1 MKKIFILLSV
11 CLIALCGCK
20 KNENEIVMVT
30 EAGFAP
36 YEYYDNNEIVGV
48 DVEIAKE
55 IATALNK
62 KLVIK
67 DVYFDAIINELKS
80 GKADFALAG
89 MSVNEERKKQV
100 DFSNTYIS
108 SKQIVIVRNDSDI
121 KNISQI
127 NNKKIAVQLGTIADS
142 YVTDNNITKDIVRQK
157 KYLSMAEDLKA
168 GKVDLIIMDELPAKK
183 IIQNNSSLPGK
194 KIVENN
200 ENLTI
205 LDGFVFEDNYAIA
218 VKKGN
223 TKLLNKINEVIDN
236 LKNSGKIDEYI
247 LEYSK

>member
-1 MKKIFILLSV
+1 MKKILILLSI

-20 KNENEIVMVT
+20 KNKNEIVMVT

-36 YEYYDNNEIVGV
+36 YEYYDNNKIVGV

-55 IATALNK
+55 IASALGK

-67 DVYFDAIINELKS
+67 DVYFDAIINEIKS
-80 GKADFALAG
+80 EKADFALAG
-89 MSVNEERKKQV
+89 MSVNEKRKKQV
-100 DFSNTYIS
+100 DFSNTYII

-168 GKVDLIIMDELPAKK
+168 GKVDLIIMDELP
-183 IIQNNSSLPGK
+183 GK

-200 ENLTI
+200 ENLII

-223 TKLLNKINEVIDN
+223 TQLLNKINEVIDN

>member
-1 MKKIFILLSV
+1 MKKILMLLIV

-20 KNENEIVMVT
+20 KNKNEIVMVT

-36 YEYYDNNEIVGV
+36 YEYYDNNKIVGV

-55 IATALNK
+55 IASALGK

-67 DVYFDAIINELKS
+67 DVYFDAIINEIKS
-80 GKADFALAG
+80 EKADFALAG

-142 YVTDNNITKDIVRQK
+142 YVTNNNITKDIVRQK

-168 GKVDLIIMDELPAKK
+168 GKVDLIIMDELP
-183 IIQNNSSLPGK
+183 GK

-200 ENLTI
+200 ENLII

-223 TKLLNKINEVIDN
+223 TQLLNKINEVIDN

>member
-1 MKKIFILLSV
+1 MKKILILLSI

-20 KNENEIVMVT
+20 KNKNEIVMVT

-36 YEYYDNNEIVGV
+36 YEYYDNNKIVGV

-55 IATALNK
+55 IASALGK

-67 DVYFDAIINELKS
+67 DVYFDAIINEIKS

-89 MSVNEERKKQV
+89 MRVNEERKKQV

-142 YVTDNNITKDIVRQK
+142 YVTNNNITKDIVRQK

-168 GKVDLIIMDELPAKK
+168 GKVDLIIMDELP
-183 IIQNNSSLPGK
+183 GK

-200 ENLTI
+200 ENLII

-223 TKLLNKINEVIDN
+223 TQLLNKINEVIDN

>member
-1 MKKIFILLSV
+1 MKKILILLSI

-20 KNENEIVMVT
+20 KNKNEIVMVT

-36 YEYYDNNEIVGV
+36 YEYYDNNKIVGV

-55 IATALNK
+55 IASALGK

-67 DVYFDAIINELKS
+67 DVYFDAIINEIKS

-89 MSVNEERKKQV
+89 MSVYEERKKQV
-100 DFSNTYIS
+100 DFSNTYII

-168 GKVDLIIMDELPAKK
+168 GKVDLIIMDELP
-183 IIQNNSSLPGK
+183 GK

-200 ENLTI
+200 ENLII

-223 TKLLNKINEVIDN
+223 TQLLNKINEVIDN

>member
-1 MKKIFILLSV
+1 MKKILILLSI

-20 KNENEIVMVT
+20 KNKNEIVMVT

-36 YEYYDNNEIVGV
+36 YEYYDNNKIVGV

-55 IATALNK
+55 IASALGK

-67 DVYFDAIINELKS
+67 DVYFDAIINEIKS

-89 MSVNEERKKQV
+89 MSVKEERKKQV
-100 DFSNTYIS
+100 DFSNTYII

-168 GKVDLIIMDELPAKK
+168 GKVDLIIMDELP
-183 IIQNNSSLPGK
+183 GK

-200 ENLTI
+200 ENLII

-223 TKLLNKINEVIDN
+223 TQLLNKINEVIDN

>member
-1 MKKIFILLSV
+1 MKKILILLSI

-20 KNENEIVMVT
+20 KNKNEIVMVT

-36 YEYYDNNEIVGV
+36 YEYYDNNKIVGV

-55 IATALNK
+55 IASALGK

-67 DVYFDAIINELKS
+67 DVYFDAIINEIKS
-80 GKADFALAG
+80 EKADFALAG

-142 YVTDNNITKDIVRQK
+142 YVTNNNITKDIVRQK

-168 GKVDLIIMDELPAKK
+168 GKVDLIIMDELP
-183 IIQNNSSLPGK
+183 GK

-200 ENLTI
+200 ENLII

-223 TKLLNKINEVIDN
+223 TQLLNKINEVIDN

>member
-1 MKKIFILLSV
+1 MKKILILLSI

-20 KNENEIVMVT
+20 KNKNEIVMVT

-55 IATALNK
+55 IASALGK

-67 DVYFDAIINELKS
+67 EVYFDAIINEIKS
-80 GKADFALAG
+80 GKSDFALAG

-100 DFSNTYIS
+100 DFSHTYII

-168 GKVDLIIMDELPAKK
+168 GKVDLIIMDELP
-183 IIQNNSSLPGK
+183 GK

-200 ENLTI
+200 ENLII

-223 TKLLNKINEVIDN
+223 TQLLNKINEVIDN

>member
-1 MKKIFILLSV
+1 MKKILILLSI

-20 KNENEIVMVT
+20 KNKNEIVMVT

-36 YEYYDNNEIVGV
+36 YEYYDNNKIVGV

-55 IATALNK
+55 IASALGK

-67 DVYFDAIINELKS
+67 DVYFDAIINEIKS
-80 GKADFALAG
+80 RKADFALAG

-100 DFSNTYIS
+100 DFSNTYII

-168 GKVDLIIMDELPAKK
+168 GKVDLIIMDELP
-183 IIQNNSSLPGK
+183 GK

-200 ENLTI
+200 ENLII

-218 VKKGN
+218 VKKAN
-223 TKLLNKINEVIDN
+223 TQLLNKINEVIDN

>member
-1 MKKIFILLSV
+1 MKKIIII
-11 CLIALCGCK
+11 CLICIALCGCK
-20 KNENEIVMVT
+20 KNSNEIIMVT

-55 IATALNK
+55 IANVLGK

-80 GKADFALAG
+80 GKADFAIAG
-89 MSVNEERKKQV
+89 MSVNEDRKKQV

-121 KNISQI
+121 KDISQI

-142 YVTDNNITKDIVRQK
+142 YVTDNNITSDVVRQK

-168 GKVDLIIMDELPAKK
+168 GKVDLIIMDELP
-183 IIQNNSSLPGK
+183 GK
-194 KIVENN
+194 KLVEKTD
-200 ENLTI
+200 NLII

-223 TKLLNKINEVIDN
+223 ETLLNEINEVIDK
-236 LKNSGKIDEYI
+236 LKSSGKIDEYV
-247 LEYSK
+247 LEYTK

>member
-1 MKKIFILLSV
+1 MKKILILLSI

-20 KNENEIVMVT
+20 KNKNEIVMVT

-36 YEYYDNNEIVGV
+36 YEYYDNNKIVGV

-55 IATALNK
+55 IASALGK

-67 DVYFDAIINELKS
+67 DVYFDAIINEIKS

-89 MSVNEERKKQV
+89 MGVNEERKKQV

-142 YVTDNNITKDIVRQK
+142 YVTNNNITKDIVRQK

-168 GKVDLIIMDELPAKK
+168 GKVDLIIMDELP
-183 IIQNNSSLPGK
+183 GK

-200 ENLTI
+200 ENLII

-223 TKLLNKINEVIDN
+223 TQLLNKINEVIDN

>member
-1 MKKIFILLSV
+1 MKKILILLSI

-20 KNENEIVMVT
+20 KNKNEIVMVT

-36 YEYYDNNEIVGV
+36 YEYYDNNKIVGV

-55 IATALNK
+55 IASALGK

-67 DVYFDAIINELKS
+67 DVYFDAIINEIKS
-80 GKADFALAG
+80 EKADFALAG

-142 YVTDNNITKDIVRQK
+142 YVTNNNITKDIVRQK

-168 GKVDLIIMDELPAKK
+168 GKVDLIIMDELP
-183 IIQNNSSLPGK
+183 GK

-200 ENLTI
+200 ENLII

-223 TKLLNKINEVIDN
+223 ALLLNKINEVIDN

>member
-1 MKKIFILLSV
+1 
-11 CLIALCGCK
+11 
-20 KNENEIVMVT
+20 
-30 EAGFAP
+30 
-36 YEYYDNNEIVGV
+36 
-48 DVEIAKE
+48 
-55 IATALNK
+55 
-62 KLVIK
+62 
-67 DVYFDAIINELKS
+67 
-80 GKADFALAG
+80 

-142 YVTDNNITKDIVRQK
+142 YVTNNNITKDIVRQK

-168 GKVDLIIMDELPAKK
+168 GKVDLIIMDELP
-183 IIQNNSSLPGK
+183 GK

-200 ENLTI
+200 ENLII
-205 LDGFVFEDNYAIA
+205 LAGFVFEDNYAIA

-223 TKLLNKINEVIDN
+223 TQLLNKINEVIDN

>member
-1 MKKIFILLSV
+1 MKKIIIF
-11 CLIALCGCK
+11 CLICIALCGCK
-20 KNENEIVMVT
+20 KNSNEIIMVT

-55 IATALNK
+55 IANVLGK

-80 GKADFALAG
+80 GKADFAIAG
-89 MSVNEERKKQV
+89 MSVNEDRKKQV

-121 KNISQI
+121 KDISQI

-142 YVTDNNITKDIVRQK
+142 YVTDNNITSDVVRQK

-168 GKVDLIIMDELPAKK
+168 GKVDLIIMDELP
-183 IIQNNSSLPGK
+183 GK
-194 KIVENN
+194 KLVEKTD
-200 ENLTI
+200 NLII

-223 TKLLNKINEVIDN
+223 ETLLNEINEVIDK
-236 LKNSGKIDEYI
+236 LKSSGKIDEYV
-247 LEYSK
+247 LEYTK